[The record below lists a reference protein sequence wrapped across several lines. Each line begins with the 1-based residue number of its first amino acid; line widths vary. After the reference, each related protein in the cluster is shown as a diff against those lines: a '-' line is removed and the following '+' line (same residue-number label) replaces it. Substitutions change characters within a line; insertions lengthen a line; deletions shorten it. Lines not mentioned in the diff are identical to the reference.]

1 MKRSLA
7 IVMALLIFM
16 SLAVIPASA
25 AKSAETK
32 ITAKKGDE
40 VIYSLN
46 LTVPEE
52 VVGCDLSIY
61 YDSEQFKPLASA
73 DFTGSFDEK
82 KHQAMMNHNLKDE
95 AICVFSIVSGIDF
108 SEERS
113 IFSVKLQAKKDV
125 KDAHISY
132 YVRYL
137 YPDSLEQFKDYKLT
151 CTVKVN
157 GKDVI
162 SEKAPELNVTDKQSQ
177 GEFVNSVTGNGKD
190 ANVNMAKD
198 DVNTGDNGGANSENN
213 KKPSNNKPN
222 TDNKTNTDNKPN
234 SNSGDKQQSNTDKNT
249 AVKDD
254 DKTTTVTPNGGA
266 DGPENVIVSSTPSQ
280 IDENTNDSNV
290 FTSIW
295 FWVVVGAVVVAVAAG
310 VVIILKKK
318 KDK

>member
-7 IVMALLIFM
+7 IVMALLILM
-16 SLAVIPASA
+16 SLAVLPASA

-32 ITAKKGDE
+32 VTAKKGDE

-61 YDSEQFKPLASA
+61 YDSDLFKPIASA

-95 AICVFSIVSGIDF
+95 AICVFSILSGIDF
-108 SEERS
+108 TEEKS

-125 KDAHISY
+125 KDAHLTY

-137 YPDSLEQFKDYKLT
+137 YPDSLVQFKDYKLT
-151 CTVKVN
+151 CTVSVN
-157 GKDVI
+157 GKEVI
-162 SEKAPELNVTDKQSQ
+162 SEKAPELNIKDKQSQ
-177 GEFVNSVTGNGKD
+177 GEFVNSVTGDGKD

-198 DVNTGDNGGANSENN
+198 DVNTGDNGGAASENE
-213 KKPSNNKPN
+213 KKPN
-222 TDNKTNTDNKPN
+222 TNNNNSKPN
-234 SNSGDKQQSNTDKNT
+234 ANNNTNNNNNSCDKEQSNTDKNT
-249 AVKDD
+249 DKTD
-254 DKTTTVTPNGGA
+254 DKNTTVTPNGGV
-266 DGPENVIVSSTPSQ
+266 DEPENVIVSSTPSQ
-280 IDENTNDSNV
+280 VDDKADDNNIFASV
-290 FTSIW
+290 W
-295 FWVVVGAVVVAVAAG
+295 FWVVIGAVVVAVAAG

-318 KDK
+318 KEQ

>member
-7 IVMALLIFM
+7 IVMALLVLM
-16 SLAVIPASA
+16 SLAVLPASA

-32 ITAKKGDE
+32 VTAKKGDE

-61 YDSEQFKPLASA
+61 YDSELFKPIASA

-95 AICVFSIVSGIDF
+95 AICVFSILSGIDF
-108 SEERS
+108 SEEKS

-125 KDAHISY
+125 KDAHLTY

-137 YPDSLEQFKDYKLT
+137 YPDSLVQFKDYKLT
-151 CTVKVN
+151 CTVSVN
-157 GKDVI
+157 GKEVI

-177 GEFVNSVTGNGKD
+177 GEFVNSVTGDGKD

-198 DVNTGDNGGANSENN
+198 DVNTGDNGGAASEND
-213 KKPSNNKPN
+213 KKPN
-222 TDNKTNTDNKPN
+222 TNTNSKPNTNNNTN
-234 SNSGDKQQSNTDKNT
+234 SNSGDKEQSNTDKNT
-249 AVKDD
+249 DKTD
-254 DKTTTVTPNGGA
+254 DKNTTVTPNGGA
-266 DGPENVIVSSTPSQ
+266 DEPENVIVSSTPSQ
-280 IDENTNDSNV
+280 IDEKADDNNI
-290 FTSIW
+290 FTSVW

-310 VVIILKKK
+310 VVIVLKKK

>member
-1 MKRSLA
+1 
-7 IVMALLIFM
+7 MALLILM
-16 SLAVIPASA
+16 SLAVLPASA

-32 ITAKKGDE
+32 VTAKKGDE

-61 YDSEQFKPLASA
+61 YDSDLFKPIASA

-95 AICVFSIVSGIDF
+95 AICVFSILSGIDF
-108 SEERS
+108 TEEKS

-125 KDAHISY
+125 KDAHLTY

-137 YPDSLEQFKDYKLT
+137 YPDSLVQFKDYKLT
-151 CTVKVN
+151 CTVSVN
-157 GKDVI
+157 GKEVI
-162 SEKAPELNVTDKQSQ
+162 SEKAPELNVKDKQSQ
-177 GEFVNSVTGNGKD
+177 GEFVNSVTGDGKD

-198 DVNTGDNGGANSENN
+198 DVNTGDNGGAASENE
-213 KKPSNNKPN
+213 KKPN
-222 TDNKTNTDNKPN
+222 TNNNNSKPN
-234 SNSGDKQQSNTDKNT
+234 ANNNTNNNNNSGDKEQSNTDKNT
-249 AVKDD
+249 DKTD
-254 DKTTTVTPNGGA
+254 DKNTTVTPNGGV
-266 DGPENVIVSSTPSQ
+266 DEPENVIVSSTPSQ
-280 IDENTNDSNV
+280 VDDKADDNNIFASV
-290 FTSIW
+290 W

>member
-7 IVMALLIFM
+7 IVMALLILM
-16 SLAVIPASA
+16 SLAVLPASA

-32 ITAKKGDE
+32 VTAKKGDE

-61 YDSEQFKPLASA
+61 YDSDLFKPIASA

-95 AICVFSIVSGIDF
+95 AICVFSILSGIDF
-108 SEERS
+108 TDEKS

-125 KDAHISY
+125 KDAHLTY

-137 YPDSLEQFKDYKLT
+137 YPDSLVQFKDYKLT
-151 CTVKVN
+151 CTVSVN
-157 GKDVI
+157 GKEVI
-162 SEKAPELNVTDKQSQ
+162 SEKAPELNVKDKQSQ
-177 GEFVNSVTGNGKD
+177 GEFVNSVTGDGKD

-198 DVNTGDNGGANSENN
+198 DVNTGDNGGAASENE
-213 KKPSNNKPN
+213 KKPN
-222 TDNKTNTDNKPN
+222 TNNNNSKPN
-234 SNSGDKQQSNTDKNT
+234 ANNNTNNNNNSGDKEQSNTDKNT
-249 AVKDD
+249 DKTD
-254 DKTTTVTPNGGA
+254 DKNTTVTPNGGV
-266 DGPENVIVSSTPSQ
+266 DEPENVIVSSTPSQ
-280 IDENTNDSNV
+280 VDDKADDNNIFASV
-290 FTSIW
+290 W

-318 KDK
+318 KEQ

>member
-7 IVMALLIFM
+7 IVMALLILM
-16 SLAVIPASA
+16 SLAVLPASA

-32 ITAKKGDE
+32 VTAKKGDE

-61 YDSEQFKPLASA
+61 YDSDLFKPIASA

-95 AICVFSIVSGIDF
+95 AICVFSILSGIDF
-108 SEERS
+108 TEEKS

-125 KDAHISY
+125 KDAHLTY

-137 YPDSLEQFKDYKLT
+137 YPDSLVQFKDYKLT
-151 CTVKVN
+151 CTVSVN
-157 GKDVI
+157 GKEVI
-162 SEKAPELNVTDKQSQ
+162 SEKAPELNVKDKQSQ
-177 GEFVNSVTGNGKD
+177 GEFVNSVTGDGKD

-198 DVNTGDNGGANSENN
+198 DVNTGDNGGAASENE
-213 KKPSNNKPN
+213 KKPN
-222 TDNKTNTDNKPN
+222 TNNNNSKPN
-234 SNSGDKQQSNTDKNT
+234 ANNNTNNNNNSGDKEQSNTDKNT
-249 AVKDD
+249 DKTD
-254 DKTTTVTPNGGA
+254 DKNTTVTPNGGV
-266 DGPENVIVSSTPSQ
+266 DEPENVIVSSTPSQ
-280 IDENTNDSNV
+280 VDDKADDNNIFASV
-290 FTSIW
+290 W